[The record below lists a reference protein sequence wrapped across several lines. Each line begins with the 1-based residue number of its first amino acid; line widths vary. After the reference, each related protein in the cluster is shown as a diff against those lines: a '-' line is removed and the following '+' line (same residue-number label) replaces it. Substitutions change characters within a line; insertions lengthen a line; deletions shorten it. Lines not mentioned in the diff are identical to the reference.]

1 MERNLFST
9 SLLIMT
15 FTFPRLSAGIYEVQK
30 DSNTVGFIRKASASK
45 WIVVDVVDTP
55 QHVTKT
61 LKDAKDACINLIIFD
76 TVDNTVE
83 TEYNESV
90 QDEKVNENLN
100 NTLEG
105 SLHCYKQIPGT
116 DKFEEVCPTT
126 LGFSVP
132 TLEPIEF

>member
-1 MERNLFST
+1 
-9 SLLIMT
+9 MT

-45 WIVVDVVDTP
+45 WIVTDVVDTP

-76 TVDNTVE
+76 VVDNTVE

-90 QDEKVNENLN
+90 QDEKVSEDLN

-116 DKFEEVCPTT
+116 DKFEEVCPSSF
-126 LGFSVP
+126 GFSVP

>member
-1 MERNLFST
+1 MS
-9 SLLIMT
+9 

-30 DSNTVGFIRKASASK
+30 DSNTVGFIRKASAAK
-45 WIVVDVVDTP
+45 WIVTDVVDTP

-76 TVDNTVE
+76 VVDKVSEPVYNDSVE
-83 TEYNESV
+83 V
-90 QDEKVNENLN
+90 DKVNESLN

-105 SLHCYKQIPGT
+105 SLRTYRQIPGT
-116 DKFEEVCPTT
+116 DEFEEVSPSEF
-126 LGFSVP
+126 GFAEP